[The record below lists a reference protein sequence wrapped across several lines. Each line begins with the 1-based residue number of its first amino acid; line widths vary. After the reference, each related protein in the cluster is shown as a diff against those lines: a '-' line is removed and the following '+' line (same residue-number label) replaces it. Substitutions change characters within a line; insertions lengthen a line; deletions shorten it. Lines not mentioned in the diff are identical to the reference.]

1 MSQSSTMPV
10 LSLHNTYT
18 LPSGSAS
25 YTLGLSGAPNVA
37 SYSYRTSVGG
47 APERIF
53 PGVSNIC
60 GSSGLSTVNP
70 FSKCFIFHK
79 YNFHYMFFTFF
90 IAYPTYTNP
99 LLASGGVVSSIRKT
113 YDDLD
118 LIVGGRYGPRPL
130 TPTSPLIGNWA
141 FENCSG
147 LDGINSAFVH
157 TQPHSCIGALD
168 LESKRRNWLIS

>member
-1 MSQSSTMPV
+1 MPV

-37 SYSYRTSVGG
+37 SYSYRTSASA

-53 PGVSNIC
+53 SGVSNIC
-60 GSSGLSTVNP
+60 GSSGLSSASVNP
-70 FSKCFIFHK
+70 FSKYYQAFYSQPFHLLQF
-79 YNFHYMFFTFF
+79 YFCNPFNT
-90 IAYPTYTNP
+90 AYSTYTNP

-130 TPTSPLIGNWA
+130 TPTSPIIGNWGLD
-141 FENCSG
+141 NYSG
-147 LDGINSAFVH
+147 LDGINMAFMH
-157 TQPHSCIGALD
+157 TQQPHSCIGALD
-168 LESKRRNWLIS
+168 LESKKKNL